1 MRVGLL
7 ASSSFPAP
15 LGLNRAG
22 EGRPAPFDYL
32 PYGLGAA
39 VWRRWLHHN
48 NRSSERGGVQCEV
61 FRREAD
67 AEGEGGP
74 LEPPQRHPHSPSFLS
89 IRMRSISGPVVSAE
103 EQVDRESNVR
113 WGFNSTRGD
122 GENAGVLELGRA
134 PIRARRRKCGGERLL
149 RSRGIVV
156 VVSLVVGRGR
166 EGKWSEFGVGGEK
179 GDDGEETKGSN
190 TPAIN

>member
-1 MRVGLL
+1 M
-7 ASSSFPAP
+7 
-15 LGLNRAG
+15 
-22 EGRPAPFDYL
+22 
-32 PYGLGAA
+32 
-39 VWRRWLHHN
+39 
-48 NRSSERGGVQCEV
+48 QCEV

-74 LEPPQRHPHSPSFLS
+74 LEPPQRRPHSPSFLS

-134 PIRARRRKCGGERLL
+134 PIRARRGKCGGERLL
-149 RSRGIVV
+149 RSRGIVG
-156 VVSLVVGRGR
+156 VVSFVVGRGR
-166 EGKWSEFGVGGEK
+166 GGNGASLE
-179 GDDGEETKGSN
+179 
-190 TPAIN
+190 